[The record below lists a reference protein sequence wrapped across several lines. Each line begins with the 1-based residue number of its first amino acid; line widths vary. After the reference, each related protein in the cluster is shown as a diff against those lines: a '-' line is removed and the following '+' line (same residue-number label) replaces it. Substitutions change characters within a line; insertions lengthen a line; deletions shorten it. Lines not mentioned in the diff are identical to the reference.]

1 MNRSGRCGTGGS
13 GTALSLLGALAV
25 AAASSAP
32 AALAET
38 ASDPIEVLKISRTAS
53 GSEAPAFSLPQLDG
67 PIVDSKDLR
76 GKVVVLNFWATWC
89 GPCKDEMPA
98 LERLRRQFDQK
109 DVAFYTVTTDLQR
122 EGIKAFLHH
131 LGLGLPV
138 LLDEDKDASSA
149 FLVRGLPTTVLIGR
163 DGKLVGR
170 AVGPR
175 AWDSPEAVAL
185 VRALAEPA
193 R

>member
-1 MNRSGRCGTGGS
+1 MSRRARVLGT
-13 GTALSLLGALAV
+13 LLLAV
-25 AAASSAP
+25 LTVIASVP
-32 AALAET
+32 AQAGE
-38 ASDPIEVLKISRTAS
+38 SPDPIKALKISRTAS
-53 GSEAPAFSLPQLDG
+53 GSETPAFSLIQLDG
-67 PIVDSKDLR
+67 QEVHSKDLR

-89 GPCKDEMPA
+89 GPCKEEMPA

-122 EGIKAFLHH
+122 EGIKAFLGH
-131 LGLGLPV
+131 LGIGLPV
-138 LLDEDKDASSA
+138 LLDEDKDVSSA

-185 VRALAEPA
+185 VRALTEPVP
-193 R
+193 